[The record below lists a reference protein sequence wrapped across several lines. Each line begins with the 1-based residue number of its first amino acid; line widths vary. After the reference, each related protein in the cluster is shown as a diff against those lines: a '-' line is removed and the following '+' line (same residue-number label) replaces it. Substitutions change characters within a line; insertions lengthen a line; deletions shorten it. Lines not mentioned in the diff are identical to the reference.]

1 MRTIAI
7 ALVVYW
13 LATRAQPTPGT
24 TLAWTLVPLRTPP
37 PPLPELAPPE
47 VARPSCPPM
56 RTDAAPLP
64 ADTPLPHGV
73 NHVTTSWT
81 NAGWLAAWDEEH
93 VQVSTDG
100 GLSFTQMLDGPGQV
114 RDVTFDCF
122 GRAVVL
128 RDGARIGINDHGH
141 ERWRTVPG
149 MRTDEDS
156 PAVLLGGGPDV
167 IAIGTTTSETS
178 RARVA
183 VSADLGRTWWYR
195 DLADDWFRS
204 EATGHQS
211 ADGTIDV
218 AITTT
223 TPSRYSTTWLRIAPD
238 GKVERDELGNVM
250 GIRLYDKF
258 AISHYD
264 GTSWK
269 RFGEEDWTDATEAE
283 QQQIVHGPVPRLIN
297 DYRVEVIHTTSKDEV
312 DPRKSNTF
320 LREWD
325 YDNATVDRAGRL
337 WAIDE
342 SIDGEDA
349 WLVAVPNTRGPIRRP
364 LERRPK

>member
-13 LATRAQPTPGT
+13 LATQQAQPAPTT

-47 VARPSCPPM
+47 ATRPSCPPM
-56 RTDAAPLP
+56 RSDAAPLP

-100 GLSFTQMLDGPGQV
+100 GLTFTQMLDGPDQV

-128 RDGARIGINDHGH
+128 RDGARIGINDNGH
-141 ERWRTVPG
+141 ERWRTIPD
-149 MRTDEDS
+149 MRTDDDS
-156 PAVLLGGGPDV
+156 PAALIGGGPDV
-167 IAIGTTTSETS
+167 IAVGVTSTES
-178 RARVA
+178 WHARMA
-183 VSADLGRTWWYR
+183 ISADLGRTWWFR
-195 DLADDWFRS
+195 DLEDYWEES
-204 EATGHQS
+204 NVTGRQN
-211 ADGTIDV
+211 ADGMIDI
-218 AITTT
+218 AITTADCMND
-223 TPSRYSTTWLRIAPD
+223 PTTWLRVMPD
-238 GKVERDELGNVM
+238 GKVLRDELGDVM
-250 GIRLYDKF
+250 GIRLYDNF

-269 RFGEEDWTDATEAE
+269 RFGEENWTDATEAE
-283 QQQIVHGPVPRLIN
+283 QQQIVDGPVPRLIN
-297 DYRVEVIHTTSKDEV
+297 DYRVEVIPTTTKGEI
-312 DPRKSNTF
+312 DPRKDNWF
-320 LREWD
+320 MREWH

-349 WLVAVPNTRGPIRRP
+349 WLVAVPNTRAPIRDD
-364 LERRPK
+364 RRPR